1 MIRFFGNWTLFNL
14 GVFLHSPMH
23 VGSLGTFFEGIL
35 VAPDLAKGRVNQ
47 SSTSAESKCL
57 LLFLFIRVSAYLADI
72 KKSLA
77 KVLQPLWPNIYGILT
92 CP

>member
-1 MIRFFGNWTLFNL
+1 ML
-14 GVFLHSPMH
+14 VVYDP
-23 VGSLGTFFEGIL
+23 FFEGIL
-35 VAPDLAKGRVNQ
+35 VAPDLAKGRVKQ
-47 SSTSAESKCL
+47 SSTSAESKC